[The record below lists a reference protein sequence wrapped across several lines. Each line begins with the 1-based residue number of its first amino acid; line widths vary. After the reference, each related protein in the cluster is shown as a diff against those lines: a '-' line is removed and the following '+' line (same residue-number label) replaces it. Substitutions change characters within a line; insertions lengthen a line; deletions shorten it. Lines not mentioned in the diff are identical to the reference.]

1 MRERIKKFC
10 ILSVKMEGFK
20 RFKEPYEVNLSR
32 LSYISGGNGQG
43 KSTIADAIAYA
54 FCGTPFWGEK
64 SCDRLQNS
72 ECKEIKVEVRFVDE
86 NGEVHTLI
94 RRRNG
99 SNTTITMDTLQ
110 LRQTDLATQFA
121 EKDIFLSVLNP
132 LYFIERVADSGRE
145 FLQKLLPPVK
155 QEDVLALLSENTRS
169 LLENESL
176 LDPEFYAKKKRE
188 ELKEIDETAT
198 YFEGQIDAL
207 KTQQREATEK
217 VDAVLQRGQSIVDR
231 KTALE
236 EKQFAGIDIE
246 ALKSEQAKI
255 ATSLSNDRRA
265 SLHEKLAEAKS
276 RQYVS
281 KFAAEIQK
289 VNAEIESLKALCS
302 KLAAQAK
309 GIKVGDKCPTCFSVV
324 TESNYREIIATLKK
338 QYDETVVKGQSAVSA
353 QKELLELD
361 KKSQDKFE
369 EFKAEDIKK
378 YEAELASLGTA
389 DVSEIAMIEDKIKY
403 GNLTEEEFAELISL
417 IKQAD
422 DYAKEVE
429 LLCETDKIPE
439 KIAAI
444 EKSVAAND
452 ARRIEVKNLL
462 HAVGEFAAKKA
473 EITLNQLKMNRAS
486 IKLYDVAKTTGEI
499 KDVFVF
505 TYDGKDYRWLSTSE
519 KIKAGLEV
527 SELLARLT
535 CLEYPTYIDNAECIT
550 TKLSPVRGQV
560 ILAYA
565 RGTELAVHNP
575 QLQNVQMKEAA

>member
-155 QEDVLALLSENTRS
+155 QEDVLALLSESTRS

-265 SLHEKLAEAKS
+265 SLLEKLAEAKS

-302 KLAAQAK
+302 KLAVQAK

-361 KKSQDKFE
+361 KKSRDKFE
-369 EFKAEDIKK
+369 EFKADDIKK
-378 YEAELASLGTA
+378 YEAELATLGTA

-403 GNLTEEEFAELISL
+403 GNLTEEEFAELTSL

-444 EKSVAAND
+444 EKSIAVND
-452 ARRIEVKNLL
+452 ARRIELKNLL

-535 CLEYPTYIDNAECIT
+535 GLEYPTYIDNAECIT

>member
-110 LRQTDLATQFA
+110 MRQTDLATQFA

-145 FLQKLLPPVK
+145 FLKKLLPPVN
-155 QEDVLALLSENTRS
+155 QEDVLALLSESTRS

-217 VDAVLQRGQSIVDR
+217 VDAVLQRGQSIVER

-236 EKQFAGIDIE
+236 EKQYAGIDIE

-255 ATSLSNDRRA
+255 ASSLSNDRRA
-265 SLHEKLAEAKS
+265 SLLEKLAEAKS
-276 RQYVS
+276 RQYAS

-302 KLAAQAK
+302 KLATQAK

-361 KKSQDKFE
+361 KKSRDKFE
-369 EFKAEDIKK
+369 EFKADDIKK
-378 YEAELASLGTA
+378 YEAELATLGTA

-403 GNLTEEEFAELISL
+403 GNLTEEEFAELTSL

-535 CLEYPTYIDNAECIT
+535 GLEYPTYIDNAECIT

>member
-110 LRQTDLATQFA
+110 MRQTDLATQFA

-145 FLQKLLPPVK
+145 FLQKLLPPVN
-155 QEDVLALLSENTRS
+155 QEDVLALLSESTRS

-217 VDAVLQRGQSIVDR
+217 VDAVLQRGQSIVER

-236 EKQFAGIDIE
+236 EKQYAGIDIE

-255 ATSLSNDRRA
+255 ASSLSNDRRA
-265 SLHEKLAEAKS
+265 SLLEKLAEAKS
-276 RQYVS
+276 RQYAS

-302 KLAAQAK
+302 KLATQAK

-361 KKSQDKFE
+361 KKSRDKFE
-369 EFKAEDIKK
+369 EFKADDIKK
-378 YEAELASLGTA
+378 YEAELATLGTA

-403 GNLTEEEFAELISL
+403 GNLTEEEFAELTSL

-535 CLEYPTYIDNAECIT
+535 GLEYPTYIDNAECIT